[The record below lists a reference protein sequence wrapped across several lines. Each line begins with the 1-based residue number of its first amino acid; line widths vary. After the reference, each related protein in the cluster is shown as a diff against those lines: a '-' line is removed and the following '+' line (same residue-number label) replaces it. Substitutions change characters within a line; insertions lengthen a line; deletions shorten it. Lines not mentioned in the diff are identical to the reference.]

1 MISSRS
7 YLLLAGV
14 TLLALSACADLDNST
29 QRQTIE
35 RGRPQTADASCDLG
49 DYKIYRPVPR
59 DGKGLDSKPSKAPY
73 DAVIP
78 PTYDAPSQLPSGCSD
93 RLGN

>member
-1 MISSRS
+1 MATRS
-7 YLLLAGV
+7 FFPFAGLS
-14 TLLALSACADLDNST
+14 LLALSACADLENST
-29 QRQTIE
+29 APQTVE
-35 RGRPQTADASCDLG
+35 RKGAQTADNRCDLG
-49 DYKIYRPVPR
+49 DYKVYRPIPR

-93 RLGN
+93 KLGK